1 MDRNIVDIM
10 LMQYD
15 TFTAAEKKIVDY
27 VLAHQK
33 ESQYMSIT
41 ELSAACAVAIS
52 TVSVFCR
59 KLKLA
64 GFNDFKIELAR
75 ANIITARPH
84 ALSAENMD
92 IVSDDSA
99 GDVMQK
105 TFNRNQETLRR
116 TAHMLDE
123 NEVERAVALLDQ
135 AKQVICLGQGN
146 HAAIAMAAWGQF
158 ATASSKFKVM
168 EDSQLQMIALSTLT
182 KDDVVLYFS
191 YSGANLEIMDAVE
204 VIRAVGAK
212 LILVTRFLHSPAA
225 EFADVL
231 LVYGAEEKPLQYGSA
246 GVLISQ
252 LYIVDVLMSCYCMHN
267 MEEAEKHREFI
278 GKVLAKK
285 HL

>member
-1 MDRNIVDIM
+1 M
-10 LMQYD
+10 
-15 TFTAAEKKIVDY
+15 
-27 VLAHQK
+27 
-33 ESQYMSIT
+33 
-41 ELSAACAVAIS
+41 
-52 TVSVFCR
+52 
-59 KLKLA
+59 
-64 GFNDFKIELAR
+64 
-75 ANIITARPH
+75 ITARPH

-92 IVSDDSA
+92 IVDGDSA

-123 NEVERAVALLDQ
+123 AEVERAVELLDG
-135 AKQVICLGQGN
+135 ARQVICLGQGN

-158 ATASSKFKVM
+158 ATVSHKFKVM

-191 YSGANLEIMDAVE
+191 YSGASLEIMDAVE

-252 LYIVDVLMSCYCMHN
+252 LYIVDVLMSCYCMRN
-267 MEEAEKHREFI
+267 MEEAEKNREFI
-278 GKVLAKK
+278 GKVLARK

>member
-41 ELSAACAVAIS
+41 ELSAACSVAIS

-84 ALSAENMD
+84 AFSADNMD
-92 IVSDDSA
+92 IENGDTA

-123 NEVERAVALLDQ
+123 NEVERAVDLLDK

-146 HAAIAMAAWGQF
+146 HAAIATATWGQF
-158 ATASSKFKVM
+158 ATVSSKFKVM

-182 KDDVVLYFS
+182 KDDVVIYFS

-252 LYIVDVLMSCYCMHN
+252 LYIVDVLMSCYCMRN

-278 GKVLAKK
+278 GKVLARK